1 MHGGVTCADA
11 ASAGR
16 LGQGF
21 GQRHGGQNKGRWR
34 FVIGGTTMSSSR
46 SRLPV
51 PLPPRLALFAALVL
65 ALVAGVAACS
75 GGGTTGLAGISP
87 TGSPSQLQNQYVTT
101 VQRVLQ
107 SVVQISTSNSTGSGV
122 VYDTKGDIVTN
133 AHVVGNATTVKVRE
147 PVGTKQLNATV
158 IGAFAPDDLAVIRVQ
173 NNAGTLKPAKF
184 GDSNDVQVG
193 QIVLAMGNP
202 LGLIDSVTQGIIS
215 ATGRTVGEGSGSSA
229 LITAAIQT
237 SAAINPGN
245 SGGALVNLNDQVIG
259 IPTLAARL
267 PDEGGAAPGIG
278 FAIPSDTVM
287 NIAGQLIKY
296 GKVTKSDRASL
307 GITAEDAETTSGQSA
322 GVAVVSVNPGSAAAS
337 AGVQPGDIIVGLNN
351 QQTATLQH
359 LQTAV
364 AQYPPGTKVTIHY
377 TRDGSATVRSGT
389 GTLGTLSG

>member
-1 MHGGVTCADA
+1 
-11 ASAGR
+11 
-16 LGQGF
+16 
-21 GQRHGGQNKGRWR
+21 
-34 FVIGGTTMSSSR
+34 MSSSR
-46 SRLPV
+46 SRLPGS
-51 PLPPRLALFAALVL
+51 LPARLALLAVPAL
-65 ALVAGVAACS
+65 ALLAGVAACS
-75 GGGTTGLAGISP
+75 SGTS
-87 TGSPSQLQNQYVTT
+87 GSGSGTASDSHTQSQYEQVVNH
-101 VQRVLQ
+101 VLP

-122 VYDTKGDIVTN
+122 VYDSKGDIVTN
-133 AHVVGNATTVKVRE
+133 AHVVDGATTVMVRE
-147 PVGTKQLNATV
+147 PTGTNEVAATVVGT
-158 IGAFAPDDLAVIRVQ
+158 FPPDDLAVVRVQ
-173 NNAGTLKPAKF
+173 SNTSGFKPAVWT
-184 GDSNDVQVG
+184 DSNDVKVG

-202 LGLIDSVTQGIIS
+202 LGLTDSVTQGIVS
-215 ATGRTVGEGSGSSA
+215 ATGRTVGEGSGSNA

-267 PDEGGAAPGIG
+267 PDGGGAAPGIG
-278 FAIPSDTVM
+278 FAIPSDTVR
-287 NIAGQLIKY
+287 NIAGQLIKD

-322 GVAVVSVNPGSAAAS
+322 GVAVVSVSPGSAAAS

-351 QQTATLQH
+351 RQTATLQH

>member
-1 MHGGVTCADA
+1 
-11 ASAGR
+11 
-16 LGQGF
+16 
-21 GQRHGGQNKGRWR
+21 
-34 FVIGGTTMSSSR
+34 MSSSR
-46 SRLPV
+46 SRLPGS
-51 PLPPRLALFAALVL
+51 LPARLALLAVPAL
-65 ALVAGVAACS
+65 ALLAGVAACS
-75 GGGTTGLAGISP
+75 SGTS
-87 TGSPSQLQNQYVTT
+87 GSGSGTASDSHTQSQYEQVVNH
-101 VQRVLQ
+101 VLP

-122 VYDTKGDIVTN
+122 VYDSKGDIVTN
-133 AHVVGNATTVKVRE
+133 AHVVDGATTVMVRE
-147 PVGTKQLNATV
+147 PTGTNEVAATVVGT
-158 IGAFAPDDLAVIRVQ
+158 FPPDDLAVVRVQ
-173 NNAGTLKPAKF
+173 SNTSGFKPAAWT
-184 GDSNDVQVG
+184 DSNDVKVG

-202 LGLIDSVTQGIIS
+202 LGLTDSVTQGIVS
-215 ATGRTVGEGSGSSA
+215 ATGRTVGEGSGSNA

-267 PDEGGAAPGIG
+267 PDGGGAAPGIG
-278 FAIPSDTVM
+278 FAIPSDTVR
-287 NIAGQLIKY
+287 NIAGQLIKD

-322 GVAVVSVNPGSAAAS
+322 GVAVVSVSPGSAAAS